1 MSHKGSHYCALGLAE
16 TNRLNYDILYFI
28 NPCLSVNNIRHSLCN
43 VDVINHQTKEIT
55 MKLNDK
61 YEISP
66 FGNPFDSLF
75 SLLARNDAPSTSKS
89 EPETFS
95 DTGYGKIRFK
105 KEDSQLRIEFLVP
118 GWQKSELSLSVDSS
132 KLCLNT
138 NPDKKKEGSA
148 LFQLHDLS
156 SEISLP
162 ENLATEK
169 AQAKLDAGVLTV
181 LIPYATAS
189 KGKNLKIA

>member
-1 MSHKGSHYCALGLAE
+1 MSHKGSFCFVTDLVV
-16 TNRLNYDILYFI
+16 TNRLYAKFKYFI
-28 NPCLSVNNIRHSLCN
+28 NPCLPTNNIRHSLCN

-75 SLLARNDAPSTSKS
+75 SLLARNDTSSTFEPK
-89 EPETFS
+89 PETFS
-95 DTGYGKIRFK
+95 DSGYGKVRFK
-105 KEDSQLRIEFLVP
+105 KEESQLRIEFLVP

-132 KLCLNT
+132 KLSLNT
-138 NPDKKKEGSA
+138 NPDKKKDESA
-148 LFQLHDLS
+148 LFQLNDLS

-189 KGKNLKIA
+189 KGKKLKIA

>member
-1 MSHKGSHYCALGLAE
+1 
-16 TNRLNYDILYFI
+16 
-28 NPCLSVNNIRHSLCN
+28 
-43 VDVINHQTKEIT
+43 

-75 SLLARNDAPSTSKS
+75 SLLARNDVPSTFES
-89 EPETFS
+89 EPKTFS
-95 DTGYGKIRFK
+95 DSGYGKVRFK
-105 KEDSQLRIEFLVP
+105 NEETQLRIEFLVP

-138 NPDKKKEGSA
+138 NPDKKKDGTA
-148 LFQLHDLS
+148 LFQLNDLS

-181 LIPYATAS
+181 LIPYAAAS

>member
-1 MSHKGSHYCALGLAE
+1 MSHIGAYFNPINLIE
-16 TNRLNYDILYFI
+16 TNRLYFGFLNFI
-28 NPCLSVNNIRHSLCN
+28 NSCLSIDSIRHSICN

-75 SLLARNDAPSTSKS
+75 SLLARNDVSSTFKS

-95 DTGYGKIRFK
+95 DSGYGKVRFK
-105 KEDSQLRIEFLVP
+105 KEETQLRIEFLVP
-118 GWQKSELSLSVDSS
+118 GWQKSELSLSIDSS

-138 NPDKKKEGSA
+138 NPDKKKDGSA
-148 LFQLHDLS
+148 LFQLNDLS

-162 ENLATEK
+162 ENLATDK